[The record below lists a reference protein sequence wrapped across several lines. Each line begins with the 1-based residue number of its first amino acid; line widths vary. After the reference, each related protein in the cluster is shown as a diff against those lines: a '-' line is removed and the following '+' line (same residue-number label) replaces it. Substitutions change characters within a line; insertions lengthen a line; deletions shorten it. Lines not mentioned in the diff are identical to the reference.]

1 MPPHIHISVDRL
13 RRRRSTPPSKKPVGD
28 GKACKACGA
37 HFRAEELERNWG
49 VCTTCDHHFPVSS
62 SERITQLADGD
73 EWRELWSELAATD
86 PLRFTDL
93 VPYTER
99 VEQAEAKG
107 VREALVV
114 GELSVQGVPSLAAV
128 MDFGFLGGSMG
139 SVVGEKFARAA
150 DRCVET
156 GRPLSVITAS
166 GGARMQEGVIALM
179 QMAKTVVAIDD
190 LREAAI
196 PVVVVLAHPTTG
208 GVWASFASMGDFTY
222 AEPGAL
228 IAFSGP
234 RVIEQTTREKLPPEF
249 GLAESQLENGQVDA
263 VVDRRELPGRIGSV
277 LNILDRPRA
286 DIDDGA
292 GRIARQGR
300 ERASR
305 AAQALPKLSRRLRGR
320 LGTGSDGGAE

>member
-1 MPPHIHISVDRL
+1 
-13 RRRRSTPPSKKPVGD
+13 
-28 GKACKACGA
+28 
-37 HFRAEELERNWG
+37 
-49 VCTTCDHHFPVSS
+49 
-62 SERITQLADGD
+62 
-73 EWRELWSELAATD
+73 
-86 PLRFTDL
+86 
-93 VPYTER
+93 
-99 VEQAEAKG
+99 
-107 VREALVV
+107 
-114 GELSVQGVPSLAAV
+114 
-128 MDFGFLGGSMG
+128 
-139 SVVGEKFARAA
+139 
-150 DRCVET
+150 
-156 GRPLSVITAS
+156 
-166 GGARMQEGVIALM
+166 
-179 QMAKTVVAIDD
+179 
-190 LREAAI
+190 
-196 PVVVVLAHPTTG
+196 
-208 GVWASFASMGDFTY
+208 MGDFTY